1 MKQLFKNNYYS
12 LEIVAFFGFV
22 ILAILKDA
30 KSAYS
35 GNSHRDLDICSHWN
49 GRRHFLELG
58 ERGDLHARNVT
69 TSAYRSTLYTPLN
82 IRNRTNDIW
91 YQCNLELVTC
101 AECVIRIT
109 FTYVNFSKTCERIT
123 NNGVGGK
130 SPTMCP
136 CEHIQF
142 SEPPYD
148 TTISGQEF
156 CGDGKVF
163 RSKTRTLLLKFFYR
177 ATNSH
182 IFTLQYFSERNV
194 KIISGSPTQSIV
206 SNYSQF
212 IPQIISTPYFPM
224 SYPRDYGIEHIL
236 TCEADNCQV
245 RLEFTDFQLG
255 LSSTLEV
262 FDSNGQMLDSYAG
275 EHFRPP
281 IIISSGK
288 SLLLQ
293 FRGNGV
299 TGSGFRAEVSFVS
312 SKQIKEDQQLIPNTD
327 CGGMVSGPGGAITMM
342 NMIDNSTDVRLYD
355 CIWIIKPGNNYMM
368 MKTHISLRVESFYG
382 MASRSELTIRQGT
395 TSDASAI
402 ESVVWPNNGMSKE
415 NHIVPILT
423 GYYIRLRGVF
433 GMSSKLAIVYSVF
446 NYLNCYIGSEFLCNN
461 NHCISIRLHCDGFD
475 HCGDGSDEP
484 DSCEEDWAHLQSDR
498 RWYSHKPNYYFPK
511 MEQYPDLKTA
521 TGIFVMSTLGI
532 FAVLSGWMVILYRMG
547 VRARHQREL
556 QNHLQTI
563 SELLDRQ
570 EELTTDEPPDYEAP
584 PDYEEVIK
592 IGMEQEINHESRQ
605 RQRRHRRHHHDPSRS
620 RSHGRTVNNNL
631 PQPIVH
637 VYGPSTSSAA
647 ASAAA
652 AAAASSLNQ
661 PSGNINPMENP
672 IQELATRVLAATAAC
687 DLAETGT
694 ERQCRCSTSS
704 QPMGNA
710 TSATSISIGGE
721 LPTPCSEQLQIS
733 HQQRQQQ
740 QPSSSGTPTQFEEC
754 SNEFRDESLNISFTL
769 AIPQT
774 LTGSDTKSQRPKSN
788 ICTENTYLKRSWV
801 VFNNGNQNF
810 RVQRL
815 RHTFSSPETFLNDF
829 LPAESLNYGT
839 NLPIDSNASIFGSEL
854 SRDPS
859 PITDDHSNPIPSTSP
874 SNLIQ
879 MFNQVIKANCISN
892 TSSSDTDKDVKNLGS
907 KSSADS
913 SENNMEKPSCSH
925 YNPRLTHNR
934 GSIYYDFELET
945 IDLSNSEVENS
956 SSASVF
962 GNVVNNNPF
971 RVSNKKRNCHLRRH
985 ARSKSFTNVGSRK
998 RPTRLRRTSSADLLL
1013 QRLTPKKERSRIYL
1027 I

>member
-1 MKQLFKNNYYS
+1 MKQFFNSKLYTLK
-12 LEIVAFFGFV
+12 IVLLVSFV
-22 ILAILKDA
+22 ILTVLKSA
-30 KSAYS
+30 NSAYS

-58 ERGDLHARNVT
+58 ERGDLYARNVT
-69 TSAYRSTLYTPLN
+69 TSAYRSTLYTPIN

-123 NNGVGGK
+123 NNGGGVK

-312 SKQIKEDQQLIPNTD
+312 SKQLKDQQLLPNTD

-342 NMIDNSTDVRLYD
+342 NMIENSTDVRLYD

-395 TSDASAI
+395 TSDAAAI
-402 ESVVWPNNGMSKE
+402 ESVVWPNNGMSHE

-484 DSCEEDWAHLQSDR
+484 ESCEEDWAHLQNDR

-570 EELTTDEPPDYEAP
+570 EELTPDEPPDYEAP

-620 RSHGRTVNNNL
+620 RSRGRTNINNHS
-631 PQPIVH
+631 QPTTH
-637 VYGPSTSSAA
+637 SNGASTSSAA
-647 ASAAA
+647 
-652 AAAASSLNQ
+652 L
-661 PSGNINPMENP
+661 PSTSNNNTNSNPMEDP
-672 IQELATRVLAATAAC
+672 IQELATRVLQATAAC
-687 DLAETGT
+687 EPAESVT
-694 ERQCRCSTSS
+694 ERQCGRCSASSS

-710 TSATSISIGGE
+710 TSATSISIGCE
-721 LPTPCSEQLQIS
+721 LPTGCSELQVNNT
-733 HQQRQQQ
+733 QR
-740 QPSSSGTPTQFEEC
+740 PSSSGGTPTQFEEC

-774 LTGSDTKSQRPKSN
+774 LTGSDTKSQRPMSN
-788 ICTENTYLKRSWV
+788 ICTENTYLKRSWI

-829 LPAESLNYGT
+829 LPPESLNYGT
-839 NLPIDSNASIFGSEL
+839 NLPIDRNSYISNASIFGSEL

-859 PITDDHSNPIPSTSP
+859 PINDCQHHTASTPTNPLGIFKQIVKSNCLSHTPTDSEKDI
-874 SNLIQ
+874 NL
-879 MFNQVIKANCISN
+879 NSKSYV
-892 TSSSDTDKDVKNLGS
+892 SSSETMENPCCSYYKERSRPAKNS
-907 KSSADS
+907 
-913 SENNMEKPSCSH
+913 
-925 YNPRLTHNR
+925 R
-934 GSIYYDFELET
+934 GSICYDYELES
-945 IDLSNSEVENS
+945 IDLNEMKHSEVENN
-956 SSASVF
+956 SASFF
-962 GNVVNNNPF
+962 GNVNNPF
-971 RVSNKKRNCHLRRH
+971 RVSNKKRTNQLRRH
-985 ARSKSFTNVGSRK
+985 VRSKSFTNVGSRK
-998 RPTRLRRTSSADLLL
+998 RPTRLRRSSSADLLL
-1013 QRLTPKKERSRIYL
+1013 QRLTPKKERSRIY
-1027 I
+1027 II

>member
-1 MKQLFKNNYYS
+1 MKQFSSNVSTYS
-12 LEIVAFFGFV
+12 LEIVVFIGIVFV
-22 ILAILKDA
+22 AVFKDA
-30 KSAYS
+30 SSAYS
-35 GNSHRDLDICSHWN
+35 GNSHRELDICSHWN

-109 FTYVNFSKTCERIT
+109 FTYVNFSKVCERIT

-148 TTISGQEF
+148 ATISGQEF

-212 IPQIISTPYFPM
+212 MPQIISTPYFPM

-312 SKQIKEDQQLIPNTD
+312 AKQLKDQQLIPNTD

-368 MKTHISLRVESFYG
+368 MKTHISLRLESFFG

-484 DSCEEDWAHLQSDR
+484 ESCEEDWAHLQSDR

-592 IGMEQEINHESRQ
+592 IGMEQEISHESRQ
-605 RQRRHRRHHHDPSRS
+605 RQRRHRRHHHDQSRS
-620 RSHGRTVNNNL
+620 RSRGRTSSNL
-631 PQPIVH
+631 PQPAVH

-647 ASAAA
+647 TSASTP
-652 AAAASSLNQ
+652 AASTL
-661 PSGNINPMENP
+661 NPMENP
-672 IQELATRVLAATAAC
+672 IQELASRVLQATAAC
-687 DLAETGT
+687 DLAEPGT
-694 ERQCRCSTSS
+694 ERQCIRCSTSS

-721 LPTPCSEQLQIS
+721 LPTTCSELQVS
-733 HQQRQQQ
+733 NQQRQP
-740 QPSSSGTPTQFEEC
+740 QPSSSGSPTQFEEC

-829 LPAESLNYGT
+829 LPPESLNYGT
-839 NLPIDSNASIFGSEL
+839 NLPID
-854 SRDPS
+854 RDPS
-859 PITDDHSNPIPSTSP
+859 PITDHRQILSTPSNP
-874 SNLIQ
+874 LD
-879 MFNQVIKANCISN
+879 MFNQVIKSR
-892 TSSSDTDKDVKNLGS
+892 SSSHTQSDSERDVNFDS
-907 KSSADS
+907 HSSAHGG
-913 SENNMEKPSCSH
+913 SERTEKPSCSH
-925 YNPRLTHNR
+925 YKHRPTHSS
-934 GSIYYDFELET
+934 GSICYDFELEP
-945 IDLSNSEVENS
+945 IKQSEMDILENS
-956 SSASVF
+956 ASASCF
-962 GNVVNNNPF
+962 GNVNNPF
-971 RVSNKKRNCHLRRH
+971 RVSNNKKRNTHFRRH
-985 ARSKSFTNVGSRK
+985 VRSKSFTNDAGSRK
-998 RPTRLRRTSSADLLL
+998 RSTRLRRTSSADLLL
-1013 QRLTPKKERSRIYL
+1013 QRLTPKKERSRIYV